1 MSDEVEILE
10 KALNNKDESA
20 MVTITLNHSNYQR
33 VKLREKYKSKVRK
46 DLIDDIEKK
55 MSGDLKNALSAL
67 YREPVEYD
75 AYLLYKAMKG
85 IGSDKDVI
93 AEIVSFRDFDRLN
106 KIKEKFKEMYKKDLI
121 SEIKSETSGDFQKII
136 LKLLE
141 NPRNQN
147 SSPNLENCK
156 KIAEEIYNAGEN
168 KIGTNEGVFIKYFTS
183 LSPEELQLV
192 SKEYHKNY
200 GKNIVQVIKSEFGG
214 NDQKILLNILYGLY
228 NASEYFARKIYD
240 AVDGVGT
247 ADDQLIR
254 CVVSRYEIDMKMIK
268 KYFKQIYQKDMI
280 QRVNEDTGGEYQKL
294 LVGLMSKN

>member
-1 MSDEVEILE
+1 MSDEVEQLE
-10 KALNNKDESA
+10 KAIKNKDTSS
-20 MVTITLNHSNYQR
+20 MNTITLKNTTNQR
-33 VKLREKYKSKVRK
+33 VKLREKYKSKVGK
-46 DLIDDIEKK
+46 DLIDDIEKNI
-55 MSGDLKNALSAL
+55 SGDIKNALSAL

-93 AEIVSFRDFDRLN
+93 AEVVCFRNFDRLN
-106 KIKEKFKEMYKKDLI
+106 KIKVKFKEMYKKDLI
-121 SEIKSETSGDFQKII
+121 PEIKSETSGDFREIV

-141 NPRNQN
+141 NPRNKN
-147 SSPNLENCK
+147 ASPNLENCK
-156 KIAEEIYNAGEN
+156 KIAEELYNAGEN
-168 KIGTNEGVFIKYFTS
+168 KIGTNESVFIKYFTS

-228 NASEYFARKIYD
+228 NASEYFARKIFD
-240 AVDGVGT
+240 AVDGAGT

-254 CVVSRYEIDMKMIK
+254 CIVSRCEIDMRMIK
-268 KYFKQIYQKDMI
+268 KYFKQIYKKDMI
-280 QRVNEDTGGEYQKL
+280 ERVNEDTGGDYQKL
-294 LVGLMSKN
+294 LEGLMSKN

>member
-1 MSDEVEILE
+1 MSNEVEQLE
-10 KALNNKDESA
+10 KALKNKDESA
-20 MVTITLNHSNYQR
+20 MITLTLKEASSER
-33 VKLREKYKSKVRK
+33 VKLREKYKSKVGK
-46 DLIDDIEKK
+46 DLIDDIEKHI
-55 MSGDLKNALSAL
+55 SGDLKTALSAL

-93 AEIVSFRDFDRLN
+93 AEIVSFRNFDRLS
-106 KIKEKFKEMYKKDLI
+106 KIKVKFKEMYKKDLI
-121 SEIKSETSGDFQKII
+121 SELKGETSGDFREIV
-136 LKLLE
+136 LKLFE
-141 NPRNQN
+141 HPRNSN

-156 KIAEEIYNAGEN
+156 KIAEELYNAGEN
-168 KIGTNEGVFIKYFTS
+168 KAGTNEGVFIKYFTS

-192 SKEYHKNY
+192 AKEYHKNY

-214 NDQKILLNILYGLY
+214 NDQKILLDILYGLY

-254 CVVSRYEIDMKMIK
+254 CIVSRYEVDMKMIK
-268 KYFKQIYQKDMI
+268 KYFKQIYKKDMI
-280 QRVNEDTGGEYQKL
+280 ERVNEDTGGEYQKL
-294 LVGLMSKN
+294 LEGLMSKS